1 MNSHQSLQSASQARR
16 KRSGVLSMELLMTL
30 PLLAIL
36 LLGLLEFCLLF
47 FARGEVVEACRAG
60 ARIAT
65 YSGSSLIEVQEEV
78 YAQLSPRLRENA
90 EVAATIP
97 TDTGAEV
104 VVTVRVPMSS
114 AAPDLLWPIGF
125 SLQGESIVFSAR
137 MLKE

>member
-1 MNSHQSLQSASQARR
+1 MTNRQTSQRTRATHR

-47 FARGEVVEACRAG
+47 YARGEVVEACRAG

-65 YSGSSLIEVQEEV
+65 YNGSSQIEVQEEV
-78 YAQLSPRLRENA
+78 FAQLSPRMREAA
-90 EVAATIP
+90 EVAAIIP
-97 TDTGAEV
+97 SETGAEV
-104 VVTVRVPMSS
+104 IVSVRVPMSS

-125 SLQGESIVFSAR
+125 SLRGESIVCSAR